1 MVEKKFTVINPEGL
15 HLRPAG
21 IFAEQMGLFACEINI
36 IYKGA
41 KINAKS
47 LLSILTACIKCGAE
61 IAVQFDGSDEQQA
74 AERASEL
81 IESGFAGLE

>member
-21 IFAEQMGLFACEINI
+21 IFAEQMGLFESEINI
-36 IYKGA
+36 IYNGTKV
-41 KINAKS
+41 NAKS

-61 IAVQFDGSDEQQA
+61 IVVQFEGTDEQQA
-74 AERASEL
+74 AQKASEL
-81 IESGFAGLE
+81 IESGFAGVE